1 MDIPS
6 VPAIQFLVN
15 YVSLCWHHQRRLP
28 ASRLWWLWLLTVV
41 IHLWLTISALALAS
55 STPAPG
61 DQSAISTRWSAE
73 RPYLVGGMVL
83 MLVLRPSEASP
94 FPWSRR
100 WRVRLVFRRR
110 RLADL
115 GPEELIALLPAG
127 LRTIAQL
134 VDWLTR
140 SQMVKLLAAIPIL
153 YPILAELDVEAI
165 IDKYCPTEA
174 EVNIGT
180 VILILCLN
188 RLTAPHPLSGIADWA
203 AKTVIEELTGVPASK
218 LNDDRLARALDAI
231 YPHLK
236 EIWAEIA
243 GQALIRYR
251 IDLSLVFYDLTA
263 FYFEGEYKNSTQVT
277 FGYSRKQKGKK
288 QRKLALNVTAQERF
302 PFLYEL
308 LDGNTADVST
318 VQANM
323 QRLLTVLREQGW
335 PVDTVMVV
343 GDRAMLS
350 AEIVFA
356 YHRANLKYLGALKVM
371 GETEK
376 VLIRSVSEAELQK
389 QRLSEDHYGVKRPYS
404 FEHDGQS
411 ITDVAL
417 VTLSRPLRRKQR
429 CHRAE
434 QIRQHRAT
442 LQAMTTERLNQ
453 RKYKRKVYAE
463 EQIQKQV
470 LSKPGGEFLQVELSG
485 EEGHLSLSWRV
496 DVKALKEAMIL
507 DGKFLLITNDP
518 ALSGAEMVARYGD
531 KDKVEKRF
539 RTVKGPIQLR
549 PIFLH
554 RDDRIESLVFVNM
567 LALLVYSV
575 LEIKCKRQGLA
586 VTGEAV
592 LKAFTYLAVVYTTF
606 ADNSVLLRVEELS
619 GFQRKVVQALGQSW
633 WPAAAILAGS
643 MPSWPRR
650 AQIPCPRPNEMPSPV
665 LS

>member
-1 MDIPS
+1 MDMPS
-6 VPAIQFLVN
+6 VPTIQFLVN
-15 YVSLCWHHQRRLP
+15 YVNLCWHRQRRLP
-28 ASRLWWLWLLTVV
+28 ASRLWWLWLLTIV
-41 IHLWLTISALALAS
+41 IHLWLTISTLTMAS
-55 STPAPG
+55 STPGLG
-61 DQSAISTRWSAE
+61 DQPAISTRWSAE
-73 RPYLVGGMVL
+73 RPYLVGGVVL

-94 FPWSRR
+94 FPWLR
-100 WRVRLVFRRR
+100 WRIRLAIRRR
-110 RLADL
+110 RLTDMSL
-115 GPEELIALLPAG
+115 EELLALLPAG
-127 LRTIAQL
+127 IRTIAHL

-180 VILILCLN
+180 VILIVCLN
-188 RLTAPHPLSGIADWA
+188 RLTAPRPLSGIADWA

-236 EIWAEIA
+236 EIWTEIA
-243 GQALIRYR
+243 GRALIRYR
-251 IDLSLVFYDLTA
+251 VDLSLVFYDLTA
-263 FYFEGEYKNSTQVT
+263 FYFEGEYKNSARVT
-277 FGYSRKQKGKK
+277 FGYSRKRKGKK
-288 QRKLALNVTAQERF
+288 QGKLALNVTAKERF

-350 AEIVFA
+350 AEIVLA

-371 GETEK
+371 GKTEK
-376 VLIRSVSEAELQK
+376 ALIRSVSEPELQK
-389 QRLSEDHYGVKRPYS
+389 HRLGDDHYGVKRPYT
-404 FEHDGQS
+404 FKHDEESG
-411 ITDVAL
+411 TAVAL
-417 VTLSRPLRRKQR
+417 VTLSQPLRRKQR
-429 CHRAE
+429 CHRAD
-434 QIRQHRAT
+434 QIRQCLAT
-442 LQAMTTERLNQ
+442 LQVMATERLNV
-453 RKYKRKVYAE
+453 RKYKRKAYAE
-463 EQIQKQV
+463 DQIRKQV
-470 LSKPGGEFLQVELSG
+470 LNKPGGKFLQVELSG
-485 EEGHLSLSWRV
+485 EDGHLSLSWRV
-496 DVKALKEAMIL
+496 DVEALKEAMVL
-507 DGKFLLITNDP
+507 DGKFLLVTNDP
-518 ALSGAEMVARYGD
+518 SLSGVEMVTRYGD

-554 RDDRIESLVFVNM
+554 RDDRIEALVFVNM

-575 LEIKCKRQGLA
+575 LEMKCQRQGLA

-592 LKAFTYLAVVYTTF
+592 LKAFAYLAVVYTTF
-606 ADNSVLLRVEELS
+606 ADSSVLLRVEELND
-619 GFQRKVVQALGQSW
+619 FQRKLVQTLGQSW
-633 WPAAAILAGS
+633 WPTTVTLAGS
-643 MPSWPRR
+643 MPSWPKLPQVLCSKQD
-650 AQIPCPRPNEMPSPV
+650 QIPISV

>member
-1 MDIPS
+1 
-6 VPAIQFLVN
+6 
-15 YVSLCWHHQRRLP
+15 
-28 ASRLWWLWLLTVV
+28 
-41 IHLWLTISALALAS
+41 
-55 STPAPG
+55 
-61 DQSAISTRWSAE
+61 
-73 RPYLVGGMVL
+73 
-83 MLVLRPSEASP
+83 
-94 FPWSRR
+94 
-100 WRVRLVFRRR
+100 
-110 RLADL
+110 
-115 GPEELIALLPAG
+115 
-127 LRTIAQL
+127 
-134 VDWLTR
+134 VDRLTR
-140 SQMVKLLAAIPIL
+140 SQVVKLLAAIPIL

-174 EVNIGT
+174 DVNIGT
-180 VILILCLN
+180 VIVILCLN
-188 RLTAPHPLSGIADWA
+188 RLTAPRPLLGIADWA

-243 GQALIRYR
+243 GRALIRYR
-251 IDLSLVFYDLTA
+251 VDLSLVFYDLTA

-288 QRKLALNVTAQERF
+288 QRKLALNVTARERF
-302 PFLYEL
+302 PFLYQL

-318 VQANM
+318 VQDNM

-350 AEIVFA
+350 AEIVLA
-356 YHRANLKYLGALKVM
+356 YHQANLKYLGALKVM

-376 VLIRSVSEAELQK
+376 ALIRSVSEAEVQK
-389 QRLSEDHYGVKRPYS
+389 HRLGEDHYGVKRPYT
-404 FEHDGQS
+404 FTCRTGTGKHDDES
-411 ITDVAL
+411 VSAVAL

-434 QIRQHRAT
+434 QIRQCLAT
-442 LQAMTTERLNQ
+442 LQIMATQRLNV
-453 RKYKRKVYAE
+453 RKYKRKTYAQD
-463 EQIQKQV
+463 QIRKQV
-470 LSKPGGEFLQVELSG
+470 LNKPGGKFLQVELSG
-485 EEGHLSLSWRV
+485 EDGDLSLSWRV
-496 DVKALKEAMIL
+496 DVEALKEAMVL

-518 ALSGAEMVARYGD
+518 SLSGTEMVARYGD

-554 RDDRIESLVFVNM
+554 RDDRIEALVFVNM

-575 LEIKCKRQGLA
+575 LEIKCQRQGLT

-592 LKAFTYLAVVYTTF
+592 MKAFAYLAVVYTTF
-606 ADNSVLLRVEELS
+606 TDSSVLLRVEELS
-619 GFQRKVVQALGQSW
+619 DFQRKVVQTLGQSW
-633 WPAAAILAGS
+633 WPTTMASVGS
-643 MPSWPRR
+643 THSSPKRPRLLR
-650 AQIPCPRPNEMPSPV
+650 PRQDEIPVSV